1 MKRILAMLLAAVL
14 AMTATACAGKKSGGA
29 GTTPEA
35 TVETFLDALR
45 RQDLDAML
53 KCCYIEDYC
62 NAYDFQKGTTNNGF
76 MQFTSP
82 EAPTQYPL
90 YREAMEI
97 ERRGMMTNRIR
108 LLASS
113 LAMQRGDAGAWEAY
127 KEQYIRTSQIAF
139 PPKENDRREEIVA
152 DFIKAVDP
160 DGLRDL
166 RVTQIQRFQPEDEKQ
181 KASFERQ
188 AENWGRKQ
196 VAEVHVT
203 MELGEAVFQKGFT
216 LVEVNDR
223 WQIALFFGVFL
234 SDDGSLGPARRI
246 N

>member
-14 AMTATACAGKKSGGA
+14 AITATACAGKKSGGA

-35 TVETFLDALR
+35 TVETFLDALK

-62 NAYDFQKGTTNNGF
+62 NAYDFQKSMTTYRY
-76 MQFTSP
+76 MQLTSP
-82 EAPTQYPL
+82 DAPTQYPL
-90 YREAMEI
+90 YREAMEV

-113 LAMQRGDAGAWEAY
+113 LTMQTGDTGAWEAY
-127 KEQYIRTSQIAF
+127 KEQYIRAAQISF
-139 PPKENDRREEIVA
+139 PPKENDRIEEIAA

-166 RVTQIQRFQPEDEKQ
+166 RVTQIQRFQPEDENQ
-181 KASFERQ
+181 KAYFERQ
-188 AENWGRKQ
+188 AEIFGKQ

-203 MELGEAVFQKGFT
+203 MELREAVFQKGFM
-216 LVEVNDR
+216 LVEAEGR
-223 WQIALFFGVFL
+223 WQIALL
-234 SDDGSLGPARRI
+234 LGPHLDDDEGLGTARRI